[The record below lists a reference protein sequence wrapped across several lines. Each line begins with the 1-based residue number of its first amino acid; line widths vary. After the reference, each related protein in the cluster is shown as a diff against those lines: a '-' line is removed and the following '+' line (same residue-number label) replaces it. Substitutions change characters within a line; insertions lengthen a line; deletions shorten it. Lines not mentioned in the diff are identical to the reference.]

1 MYLVYTHV
9 VRLYIQWILQL
20 YTCVWDWVRYN
31 THFVYRVSCVYIYN
45 ILHIILYC
53 QSFLPVSQMETL
65 DWSLSW
71 GMRKGTHCSY
81 CVVLL
86 CGVVYVYNHDVVH
99 VQCCCVSS
107 AFHSC
112 PCELSQQW
120 VSFMSHVKT
129 SCCGKLL
136 CHFLHCSPSL
146 VLHCRTHADTQTFDM
161 HYIH

>member
-1 MYLVYTHV
+1 
-9 VRLYIQWILQL
+9 
-20 YTCVWDWVRYN
+20 
-31 THFVYRVSCVYIYN
+31 
-45 ILHIILYC
+45 
-53 QSFLPVSQMETL
+53 METL

-112 PCELSQQW
+112 PCELWQQW
-120 VSFMSHVKT
+120 VSFMSHAKT

-161 HYIH
+161 HYMYTHNCPTLTDNGCSTMIISLSLSPFLSLFLPSALPPITLTVIQRAHAYAQC